1 MENGCSCRGAVR
13 TLLRGAGFLLMLAK
27 GEGGHSPDSAGLEGE
42 PQDRRQVEM
51 REEGDRSKES
61 LKLGTS
67 SPSFSMS
74 LNPVWGRNLVY
85 GPDWPGDLHTVLL
98 LQPCKQHRQ
107 DVLTGKT
114 WHGQAS
120 YYFPPG
126 PRPGQLLWPSGIS
139 VAGGHLETLCRAGF
153 HPLGFYVTLPSIPYP
168 VLASH
173 CQPQVPCI
181 CGDSGPQNR
190 VSVKSRGMDM

>member
-1 MENGCSCRGAVR
+1 MRARLCLSIRLKGSKYRDPVR
-13 TLLRGAGFLLMLAK
+13 
-27 GEGGHSPDSAGLEGE
+27 PW
-42 PQDRRQVEM
+42 
-51 REEGDRSKES
+51 SKES

-67 SPSFSMS
+67 SPSFSLS
-74 LNPVWGRNLVY
+74 RNPVWGRNLVY

-120 YYFPPG
+120 YFFPPG

-153 HPLGFYVTLPSIPYP
+153 HPLGFCVTLPSIPYP

-173 CQPQVPCI
+173 CQPQVSWI

-190 VSVKSRGMDM
+190 VSIRSRGMGMEGSLNLRIGSHSRGDFIHFLIWIIHSFIW